1 MWLAEELTFRQRL
14 VAIKEPRADL
24 PVDVREEVGQR
35 YQREI
40 MVCAELEKAG
50 APHIV
55 RALTAEPVADGLLLV
70 LTYMPN
76 GDLAHLLSQHPH
88 GLPLAQA
95 LAIAQTVLAA
105 LQGAHAHPLEIVHRD
120 VKPSNILFDGQGQA
134 YLGDFG
140 LAQVANTSG
149 SLTRLR
155 GGSVGTPLYAAP
167 EQEKGIGYVTPGA
180 DLYALGC
187 VLFEMLTGKR
197 YKRVKPGTRASSL
210 RPETPAWL
218 DEAVERALADEAWS
232 RWEARRRWL
241 PRWMQKRRKRRNVNG
256 RAAPRQAELKR
267 QPELA
272 RQRRERAAKRRRV
285 EAAAGPRTPKGA
297 ERERQVREAEVAR
310 QAELKR
316 QQEAVRRGPIEF
328 DWVDIP
334 AGPFLMGSDKKKDSD
349 AGYGELPQH
358 TVTLPM
364 YRIGADAGD
373 KCAVQGICGCD
384 RLPSAKSLVGRAD
397 T

>member
-1 MWLAEELTFRQRL
+1 M
-14 VAIKEPRADL
+14 
-24 PVDVREEVGQR
+24 
-35 YQREI
+35 
-40 MVCAELEKAG
+40 
-50 APHIV
+50 
-55 RALTAEPVADGLLLV
+55 DGLLLV

-95 LAIAQTVLAA
+95 VAIAQAVLAA

-210 RPETPAWL
+210 RGETPAWL
-218 DEAVERALADEAWS
+218 DEVVEKRWRTRWS
-232 RWEARRRWL
+232 RWES
-241 PRWMQKRRKRRNVNG
+241 
-256 RAAPRQAELKR
+256 AAEM
-267 QPELA
+267 
-272 RQRRERAAKRRRV
+272 
-285 EAAAGPRTPKGA
+285 AAALDAEAPEAA
-297 ERERQVREAEVAR
+297 ERERQAREAEVAR

-316 QQEAVRRGPIEF
+316 QPEAAERQP
-328 DWVDIP
+328 
-334 AGPFLMGSDKKKDSD
+334 
-349 AGYGELPQH
+349 ELKRQA
-358 TVTLPM
+358 M
-364 YRIGADAGD
+364 KRS
-373 KCAVQGICGCD
+373 
-384 RLPSAKSLVGRAD
+384 RN
-397 T
+397 